1 MDNPWNL
8 LYQLQWEHRQ
18 LSDKYDNMLNIVEKI
33 LEALAS
39 SERLKN
45 NKKNKRRC
53 KYFNRGFCRENE
65 TCPYFHPDIICQE
78 FGVTGTCSQGR
89 ACEARHPHS
98 CKYWRRGCCWR
109 NDDCLYLHREE
120 DLEKDKEDDPID
132 DKVESDIEESYNE
145 NEDIIEKLL
154 VKVGK

>member
-1 MDNPWNL
+1 M
-8 LYQLQWEHRQ
+8 
-18 LSDKYDNMLNIVEKI
+18 K
-33 LEALAS
+33 
-39 SERLKN
+39 
-45 NKKNKRRC
+45 
-53 KYFNRGFCRENE
+53 
-65 TCPYFHPDIICQE
+65 
-78 FGVTGTCSQGR
+78 GTCSQGR